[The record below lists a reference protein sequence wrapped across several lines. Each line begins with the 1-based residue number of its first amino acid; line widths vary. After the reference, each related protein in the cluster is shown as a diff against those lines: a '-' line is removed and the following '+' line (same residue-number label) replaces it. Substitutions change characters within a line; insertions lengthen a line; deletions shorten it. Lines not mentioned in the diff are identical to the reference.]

1 MANYLPGQI
10 SLPGYVPIPWW
21 KELLGKTLPDNYIS
35 VFFTGYTEKTTL
47 VGSDILLINDSQ
59 DGYSVKKVQLSNI
72 STGSTTQIQS
82 DWNQT
87 NITLPDYIKNKIT
100 QLSQLSDDSTH
111 RLVTDTQIGIWNAG
125 STGVSLTT
133 FNTYTGVTAPT
144 TFANL
149 SSYNIYTGTTAPATF
164 LNKSFT
170 SHSVKS
176 SLVANDILIINDSQD
191 SNNPKYILYST
202 ISGTSSGQVQSD
214 WNQTNISL
222 PDFIKNKPT
231 VPTQL
236 SQLSDDSTHRLVTDV
251 QIGTWNSQ
259 VSLSI
264 FNTYTGTTAP
274 STYVSLTNYNIYTG
288 STVPSTYLTINTF
301 DTYTGTTIPNNYVLK
316 SFISYTGKTN
326 LVSGDVFVINDSQDS
341 NNIKRVTLADV
352 FSGFTQVQSDWNQ
365 TGTTLPDYIKNKPS
379 LLTLGETA
387 STAYRGDRG
396 KIAYDHSQIFSG
408 NPHGSSAGDL
418 SAVTLSSYNTYT
430 GTTAPSTYVSL
441 STYHI
446 FTGQTYFRVVSI
458 KVMSDIDILTTGTG
472 KVIWTVPSELNSYQ
486 IINVGASITSTGSTQ
501 PSAQIQIT
509 NLTTTF
515 GILSTQ
521 ITIDSG
527 QTTSYASGTQPVINS
542 LYKVISTGNQL
553 SVDVNT
559 AGINLKGLQI
569 NIAISV

>member
-1 MANYLPGQI
+1 M
-10 SLPGYVPIPWW
+10 
-21 KELLGKTLPDNYIS
+21 
-35 VFFTGYTEKTTL
+35 
-47 VGSDILLINDSQ
+47 
-59 DGYSVKKVQLSNI
+59 
-72 STGSTTQIQS
+72 
-82 DWNQT
+82 
-87 NITLPDYIKNKIT
+87 
-100 QLSQLSDDSTH
+100 
-111 RLVTDTQIGIWNAG
+111 
-125 STGVSLTT
+125 
-133 FNTYTGVTAPT
+133 
-144 TFANL
+144 
-149 SSYNIYTGTTAPATF
+149 
-164 LNKSFT
+164 
-170 SHSVKS
+170 
-176 SLVANDILIINDSQD
+176 
-191 SNNPKYILYST
+191 
-202 ISGTSSGQVQSD
+202 
-214 WNQTNISL
+214 
-222 PDFIKNKPT
+222 
-231 VPTQL
+231 
-236 SQLSDDSTHRLVTDV
+236 
-251 QIGTWNSQ
+251 
-259 VSLSI
+259 
-264 FNTYTGTTAP
+264 
-274 STYVSLTNYNIYTG
+274 
-288 STVPSTYLTINTF
+288 
-301 DTYTGTTIPNNYVLK
+301 
-316 SFISYTGKTN
+316 
-326 LVSGDVFVINDSQDS
+326 FVINDSQDS